1 MEKEFVTYEIALML
15 KELDFNKECFKV
27 YDEKGYLQ
35 DEDVM
40 DKLKLKK
47 VLAPLWQQAI
57 DFLEEKNIVVEILP
71 KEDGKYSVAYYH
83 KDMSLEEIYEF
94 FHNAEVVQYT
104 LYNTKIKA
112 REAAI
117 LKAIELCQK

>member
-15 KELDFNKECFKV
+15 KELDFNKECFKA